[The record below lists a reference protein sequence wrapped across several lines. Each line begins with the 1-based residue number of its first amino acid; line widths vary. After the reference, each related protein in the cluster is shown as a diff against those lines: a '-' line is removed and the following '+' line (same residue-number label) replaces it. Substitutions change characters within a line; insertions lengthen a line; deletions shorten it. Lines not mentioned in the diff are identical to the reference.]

1 MRSTH
6 RAKCP
11 AIAIAC
17 VATLA
22 PIGCF
27 TINEP
32 DLAVPIDLGVLGS
45 SSQFVV
51 RGTAAVADNDG
62 PCPIWVGENG
72 ATYHLFQAPHL
83 DNETF
88 DYITTAGTTS
98 RLVLAIR
105 NDIQLA
111 CQFGTI
117 AEVQSILEVVE

>member
-1 MRSTH
+1 MR
-6 RAKCP
+6 RP
-11 AIAIAC
+11 ALVAAC
-17 VATLA
+17 CLA
-22 PIGCF
+22 LLPIGCF
-27 TINEP
+27 EIIQP

-51 RGTAAVADNDG
+51 RGTAAIADNDG

-88 DYITTAGTTS
+88 DYVTTPGTTS
-98 RLVLAIR
+98 RLVLAVR
-105 NDIQLA
+105 DDIELE

-117 AEVQSILEVVE
+117 AEIQSVLEIVE